1 MLIDTDVIIWYMH
14 GNPRAKETLDGLD
27 SIAIS
32 VVTYMELMQGMR
44 NKMEMAALEKKL
56 EAWQCTI
63 FPLNETISDTAAGL
77 VKQFSLSHSMQLADA
92 LIAATALDSGLQ
104 LLTANDKHYKMIEGL
119 QYSVFRPE

>member
-92 LIAATALDSGLQ
+92 L
-104 LLTANDKHYKMIEGL
+104 NDFMID
-119 QYSVFRPE
+119 FKIK